1 VGIFFRNKEQLMSQ
15 AFVKENDDNE
25 LLSHVQPNVLALLRY
40 LKRQN
45 NNRHVHRIRLDIDK
59 NGKEIH
65 VMSNGLSYTLNDD
78 NEWQMIF

>member
-1 VGIFFRNKEQLMSQ
+1 MSQ

-25 LLSHVQPNVLALLRY
+25 LLSNVQPSMHALLRY

-45 NNRHVHRIRLDIDK
+45 NGRDVYRSQFIIDK
-59 NGKEIH
+59 NGKEVH

-78 NEWQMIF
+78 NQWQMIF

>member
-1 VGIFFRNKEQLMSQ
+1 MSQ

-25 LLSHVQPNVLALLRY
+25 LLSHVQPTVLALLRY

-45 NNRHVHRIRLDIDK
+45 SNKHVHRTRLDIDS
-59 NGKEIH
+59 NGKEVH
-65 VMSNGLSYTLNDD
+65 VMSNGLSYMLNND